1 MHWDTISGLSNCPVD
16 LHLPPLVIRT
26 IELNVAVTGDV
37 PRESWLLVVVSVG
50 DVVVAVVVNV
60 VAVVML
66 VVVVVVVVVVF
77 SGVQSPADVPL
88 LPADGMSLRDAF
100 RPASA
105 G

>member
-1 MHWDTISGLSNCPVD
+1 MIGT
-16 LHLPPLVIRT
+16 T
-26 IELNVAVTGDV
+26 ELNVAVTGDV
-37 PRESWLLVVVSVG
+37 PRESWLKVVVSVG

-66 VVVVVVVVVVF
+66 VVVVF

-88 LPADGMSLRDAF
+88 LPADDMSLRDAF

-105 G
+105 I

>member
-1 MHWDTISGLSNCPVD
+1 MIGTTELS
-16 LHLPPLVIRT
+16 
-26 IELNVAVTGDV
+26 VAVTGDV

-88 LPADGMSLRDAF
+88 LPADGMSPRDAF